1 MVLHKE
7 HLAPLKMG
15 GNSETASE
23 EGKVHRGRRPEEE
36 ECPLGEGSLVRA
48 GADKTP
54 EDHRLAGHRAAA
66 ARNCSSLEDIHR
78 IGRNLEVLE
87 DRMTCYMK
95 TTTYEIL

>member
-23 EGKVHRGRRPEEE
+23 EGKVHRGRRPGEER
-36 ECPLGEGSLVRA
+36 PLAEGSLMRV

-54 EDHRLAGHRAAA
+54 GDHRLAGHRAAA
-66 ARNCSSLEDIHR
+66 ARNCSSSEDIHR
-78 IGRNLEVLE
+78 IGRNLEILE
-87 DRMTCYMK
+87 N
-95 TTTYEIL
+95 